1 MQHLNIFTQISSPK
15 ISDKITKK
23 SLIGHKIRAI
33 IVKAKN
39 LSKKQQK
46 TDIFSIEDSPDI
58 QPEGFSCKNSDT
70 NNCCCQKT
78 LFCQVD
84 FQTQKSILEEIIES
98 RGHICDFYPKFYCEL
113 NLLNSIGELQ
123 NCVTVGLP
131 GQSGQWLW
139 SRMSKNVLM
148 VFHLSKFIGMII
160 LFPILGN

>member
-1 MQHLNIFTQISSPK
+1 MQHLGIFTQIPGPK
-15 ISDKITKK
+15 ISNKITKK
-23 SLIGHKIRAI
+23 SPMGRKTRAAI
-33 IVKAKN
+33 ARAKN

-46 TDIFSIEDSPDI
+46 TDIFSIEDSPDT

-84 FQTQKSILEEIIES
+84 FQTQKSKLKEIIES
-98 RGHICDFYPKFYCEL
+98 CGHICDFYPKFYCEL

-131 GQSGQWLW
+131 GWSGQWLW

-148 VFHLSKFIGMII
+148 VFHLSKFVCMII

>member
-1 MQHLNIFTQISSPK
+1 MRDGFFITSDG
-15 ISDKITKK
+15 DKIMQ
-23 SLIGHKIRAI
+23 SLYYPIDHPTMPGWFKGMEQILWECRLWRDGLLA
-33 IVKAKN
+33 
-39 LSKKQQK
+39 LCGGS
-46 TDIFSIEDSPDI
+46 
-58 QPEGFSCKNSDT
+58 GFSCKNSDT
-70 NNCCCQKT
+70 NNCCCRKT

-84 FQTQKSILEEIIES
+84 FQTQKSKLKEIIES
-98 RGHICDFYPKFYCEL
+98 RGHICDFYPKFHCEL

-131 GQSGQWLW
+131 GWSGQWLW